1 MKKNSWLIVF
11 ITALSIHLAG
21 ILLKSDLL
29 QQISKTL
36 IMPALYGWF
45 VVAAGRSK
53 EGLSKWIFAALFFS
67 WAGDILLMFQANSP
81 DFFLFGLA
89 AFLAA
94 HIFYIIFFHQL
105 RTREGIKGKFFL
117 LIPVI
122 VYYAGLIIWLSPYLG
137 DMTLPVRIYG
147 LVISFMLIL
156 ALHMSFIKNKAAGKQ
171 MLTGA
176 ILFVIS
182 DSVLAINKFY
192 LPFEN
197 AGILIMLTYGL
208 AQLFIVKGA
217 AAYIRSAN
225 SN

>member
-1 MKKNSWLIVF
+1 MKKNNWLIVF
-11 ITALSIHLAG
+11 ITALLVHLAG
-21 ILLKSDLL
+21 ILLKNDLL
-29 QQISKTL
+29 QQISKSL
-36 IMPALYGWF
+36 IMPAMYGWF
-45 VVAAGRSK
+45 VVAAGKSK
-53 EGLSKWIFAALFFS
+53 KGLSKWIFAALFFS
-67 WAGDILLMFQANSP
+67 WAGDILLMFQDNSP
-81 DFFLFGLA
+81 DYFLFGLA
-89 AFLAA
+89 TFLAA
-94 HIFYIIFFHQL
+94 HIFYIIFFHQV
-105 RTREGIKGKFFL
+105 RTREGIKGKLFL

-147 LVISFMLIL
+147 LVISIMLML
-156 ALHMSFIKNKAAGKQ
+156 ALHMSFVRNKTAGNQ
-171 MLTGA
+171 MLAGA

-208 AQLFIVKGA
+208 AQLFIVMGA

-225 SN
+225 SS